1 MRPFLVQKSSLLLLL
16 MGILIIGSLVYL
28 FISSNVFTAPSA
40 TVTPTGTVPLA
51 LKVPPTPLHP
61 PKPCSSKVRDFQM
74 GVAFPD
80 WGPTAYSESDTRWL
94 TELQTLRTQ
103 TASCWVEM
111 PILLHQASLTSTIV
125 APGLSTSSVS
135 SFTYGVRFAQSLG
148 FHIFVTAQLQASG
161 PQPWSGK
168 ITFSTYE
175 QEQQWFQS
183 YWQALKPY
191 MVAAAQ
197 TGVEQFALG
206 TEYEW
211 LEANAP
217 ASLWNTLIAE
227 AQGVYPGTL
236 TYDMNWGSLQTKPPS
251 WMHNTSLKMIGVSAY
266 IPLVDTPAQVNPK
279 QLPGLWKKR
288 VKLQLD
294 NFSKALGEPIF
305 ISEIGYPNRTDALYQ
320 PWNTTSTAPTD
331 PAQQA
336 AACDAA
342 LANIIPDPHILGSFF
357 WGWDNVGDHA
367 LHDLPAT
374 KVIHSYYTSLQ
385 A

>member
-1 MRPFLVQKSSLLLLL
+1 MRSFFVQKNSFLLLL
-16 MGILIIGSLVYL
+16 MSILIVGSLVYL
-28 FISSNVFTAPSA
+28 FISSNVSTAPP
-40 TVTPTGTVPLA
+40 TMVTPTGTGPLA
-51 LKVPPTPLHP
+51 LKIPPTPLHP
-61 PKPCSSKVRDFQM
+61 PKPCASKGRDFQM

-80 WGPTAYSESDTRWL
+80 WGTTAYGGSDTKWL
-94 TELQTLRTQ
+94 TELQNLRVQ

-111 PILLHQASLTSTIV
+111 PILLHQESLTSTTVTQGI
-125 APGLSTSSVS
+125 STSSVP

-148 FHIFVTAQLQASG
+148 FHIFVVAQLQASG

-168 ITFSTYE
+168 IIFSTYE
-175 QEQQWFQS
+175 QQQQWFQS

-197 TGVEQFALG
+197 MGVEQFALG
-206 TEYEW
+206 TEYEL
-211 LEANAP
+211 LETTAP

-227 AQGVYPGTL
+227 ARSVYPGTL
-236 TYDMNWGSLQTKPPS
+236 TYDMNWGSLQRKPPS
-251 WMHNTSLKMIGVSAY
+251 WMRNPILKMIGVSAY
-266 IPLVDTPAQVNPK
+266 VPLVNTPQQVDQK
-279 QLPGLWKKR
+279 QLSGLWKKI
-288 VKLQLD
+288 VKQQLD
-294 NFSKALGEPIF
+294 NFSKALGEPIL
-305 ISEIGYPNRTDALYQ
+305 ISEIGYPNKTDALYQ
-320 PWNTTSTAPTD
+320 PWNTTSTAPPD

-357 WGWDNVGDHA
+357 WGWDNVGDHG

-374 KVIHSYYTSLQ
+374 TVIHSYYTSLQ